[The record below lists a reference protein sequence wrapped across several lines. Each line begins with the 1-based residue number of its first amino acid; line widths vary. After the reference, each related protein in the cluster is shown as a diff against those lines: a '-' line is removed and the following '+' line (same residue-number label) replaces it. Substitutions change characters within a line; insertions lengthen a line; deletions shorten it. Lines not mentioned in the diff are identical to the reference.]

1 MTAKITL
8 KNKTK
13 KEISFNQQNK
23 SIFFIV
29 KKREVIKK
37 KKKKKIEL
45 WVGGVLWGKVEI
57 CKSNSNS

>member
-37 KKKKKIEL
+37 KKKKNRIMGRRGFMRE
-45 WVGGVLWGKVEI
+45 GRNMQI
-57 CKSNSNS
+57 QQ